1 MEDMSMEEEVMQDA
15 AQAQTAPA
23 EEPTEMSASETQS
36 SVPAANGTNKLFN
49 ILGLVLAIGFVILDV
64 LLLALFTLG
73 AASAFDVELSVD
85 GLTGYVQMLLA
96 GLSSTNDVLEIVI
109 IALFAVVWAADVIY
123 ILVKH
128 PVPDRRV
135 LAVQPRSAV

>member
-96 GLSSTNDVLEIVI
+96 GLYSPTMSWKSSSLPCLPSSGLPTSSISSYR
-109 IALFAVVWAADVIY
+109 ASC
-123 ILVKH
+123 
-128 PVPDRRV
+128 P
-135 LAVQPRSAV
+135 